1 MAGQNPD
8 DIAARIEAHV
18 AQFHPPA
25 TNVSIRLL
33 GFRAHPYT
41 ARRDSMPN
49 RVAAQVLQE
58 LMGAA
63 PLYMRSGA
71 TIPAMVGGWVG
82 GGWEGGGGK
91 PP

>member
-82 GGWEGGGGK
+82 GGWEGGGGT